1 VYISAVYL
9 NGGALFTRIKISGRY
24 KYLQICESKREGKK
38 VKQRVISTLGR
49 LDKLHAKGEVENLV
63 RSLAKYSERALMI
76 LSGRSDPK
84 AISKKIGPVLIFE
97 RLWQRTGIKR
107 VIEKHLISR
116 NYSFKVERAIFLTVL
131 HRLFVSGSDRL
142 ADRWKKDYLLDG
154 VDDIKLHHL
163 YRSMA
168 WLGEELSDQRD
179 ATPFSPRCIKDNIEE
194 DLFFGRRDLFSSL
207 DLVFFD
213 TTSIYFEGS
222 GGESL
227 GVRGNSKDHRPD
239 LKQMVLGV
247 VLDDTGKP
255 ICCEMWPG
263 NTADVKTL
271 IPVMDR
277 IRKRFSVRNFCVVAD
292 RGMISKETISQLE
305 NDKRKLPYI
314 LGARMRKVSEIKT
327 AIAAHQ
333 DLSTYKEV
341 YAEKSDSKSPAP
353 LKVKDVYVDSRRYIL
368 CYNSRQ
374 ARKDAEDRKA
384 IVESLTERLKSNP
397 KSLVGNKGYRKYMKI
412 SRDTVELNEDKINSE
427 AVFDGKWVL
436 QSNLDWPAEKI
447 ALKYKELLQVE
458 QVFRD
463 IKSILITRPVYHQK
477 DEAIRGHIFCSF
489 LALIL
494 RKELEQSLEKYG
506 YNFEW
511 AEIKQDLS
519 SLQETIIEE
528 NNQTF
533 AIRSMCQG
541 VCGKVFKAVGVS
553 LPPTIKEA

>member
-1 VYISAVYL
+1 M
-9 NGGALFTRIKISGRY
+9 FTRIKKSGKY
-24 KYLQICESKREGKK
+24 EYLQICESKREGKK

-76 LSGRSDPK
+76 LSGKSDPK
-84 AISKKIGPVLIFE
+84 AISTKIGPVLIFE
-97 RLWQRTGIKR
+97 RLWQRTGIKK
-107 VIEKHLISR
+107 VIEKYLLNR
-116 NYSFKVERAIFLTVL
+116 NYSFEVERAIFLTVL
-131 HRLFVSGSDRL
+131 HRLLVSGSDRL
-142 ADRWKKDYLLDG
+142 AERWKRDYRLEGL
-154 VDDIKLHHL
+154 DDIKLHHL

-168 WLGEELSDQRD
+168 WLGEESTDQKD

-194 DLFFGRRDLFSSL
+194 DLFFDRRDLFSSL

-227 GVRGNSKDHRPD
+227 GKRGNSKDHRPD

-247 VLDDTGKP
+247 VLDDSGKP

-277 IRKRFSVRNFCVVAD
+277 IRKRFSVQNFCVVAD
-292 RGMISKETISQLE
+292 RGMISKETISQLQ
-305 NDKRKLPYI
+305 NDDRKLPYI
-314 LGARMRKVSEIKT
+314 LGARMRKVNEIKT

-341 YAEKSDSKSPAP
+341 YPEKADTKSPAP

-368 CYNSRQ
+368 CYNSKQ

-412 SRDTVELNEDKINSE
+412 AKDTVELNEDKINSE
-427 AVFDGKWVL
+427 VVFDGKWVL

-447 ALKYKELLQVE
+447 ALKYKELLQIE

-463 IKSILITRPVYHQK
+463 IKSILITRPVYHQR
-477 DEAIRGHIFCSF
+477 DDAIRGHIFCSF

-519 SLQETIIEE
+519 SLQETIIKE

-553 LPPTIKEA
+553 LPPTIKEL